1 MEFWICFFVVVLLIQ
16 SMNRKADIKKLQRQ
30 IQWLAQK
37 NNLNLEEALEDNLP
51 EVLPETA
58 AEKEAETQDK
68 PETDAART
76 AETFEAGEY
85 ATPPAAEFLP
95 EETNADGSGIAFLGQ
110 KLITWIAGF
119 AAVLGFFCFARYSIE
134 NGLLGPRARLLLTA
148 AGGLFGIGF
157 GCWLHQK
164 PGVANGRRIGEAL
177 SGSGAAALYFA
188 AYALSKIYALAPASV
203 SFALMCLITA
213 GTILLTLRCG
223 GQATAFLALVGGFL
237 TPALTAGSTG
247 NIAAFSGYLFVLAA
261 ALIFMSSRVG
271 SVLLG
276 FLTLSGLYFWVAVW
290 MMRGLAS
297 GNSIWLFV
305 LTAAVSVL
313 TTVLF
318 NGSRSGG
325 AGFLQKVSQ
334 LFCAL
339 FAFAFLCETDF
350 GLQEWGVLAVLL
362 SGMTVLA
369 ALRAKEYIAFLAAA
383 EAAVFLLL
391 TTWHPCDAA
400 QKRLMFALFAAIAL
414 LPFYLLSWHKKYG
427 GFVFYVMIAAPL
439 VYALAYYQF
448 PEIALLPYG
457 GLAAAAVMALPLC
470 RIDCASERES
480 SRAGGLVLSS
490 ASLLTMS
497 FAALTDAEFWP
508 VVLAVE
514 ILIMGAVMTF
524 AKLQNLAA
532 GVTICILLF
541 LYTQAFV
548 LEDALLLLVG
558 GDEVAQ
564 RLFHASRL
572 NLCFYVAR
580 IIVPVLAFGA
590 LAFVSKERWIK
601 AAAGA
606 LAGILGFWGLFSL
619 YMLIQMKMSGAVSIR
634 VDGWDQ
640 TLITNVLLFVGGGYL
655 FSRKALPYKIVL
667 AVGLWRLF
675 VCGLLQN
682 PPLMDNGYDRSSGYV
697 LYAFG
702 VPFLLFCFFARKEKS
717 RLASDLFSWAAAAFS
732 FLLTTLLL
740 RNALEGAFAFSD
752 NRIFAYS
759 AVWLLLGCVWLAC
772 AFKNRALVKPAFG
785 LVYVVIAKVFL
796 YDVSSLDDVWRIA
809 ALFGLA
815 GSLLGISYC
824 YSRWFQKTDRIK

>member
-1 MEFWICFFVVVLLIQ
+1 MEFWICFFVVVLFIQ

-30 IQWLAQK
+30 IRWLAQK
-37 NNLNLEEALEDNLP
+37 NNLNLDEVPEDGLP
-51 EVLPETA
+51 EVSVETT
-58 AEKEAETQDK
+58 AENGAETQNK
-68 PETDAART
+68 PETDAARP
-76 AETFEAGEY
+76 AEIFEAGENVSSSV
-85 ATPPAAEFLP
+85 AESLPA
-95 EETNADGSGIAFLGQ
+95 ETNADGSGIAFLGQ

-148 AGGLFGIGF
+148 AGGLFGISF
-157 GCWLHQK
+157 GCWLYQR
-164 PGVANGRRIGEAL
+164 PGIANGRRIGEAL
-177 SGSGAAALYFA
+177 SGSGTAALYFA
-188 AYALSKIYALAPASV
+188 AYALSKIYALAPVSV

-237 TPALTAGSTG
+237 TPALTAGGTG
-247 NIAAFSGYLFVLAA
+247 NIATFSGYLFVLAS
-261 ALIFMSSRVG
+261 ALIFMSSCIG
-271 SVLLG
+271 SVILG

-290 MMRGLAS
+290 MMWGLAS

-318 NGSRSGG
+318 NGSRSDG

-339 FAFAFLCETDF
+339 FAFAFLCVTDF

-369 ALRAKEYIAFLAAA
+369 ALRAKEYIAFLATAETAA
-383 EAAVFLLL
+383 FLLL
-391 TTWHPCDAA
+391 TTWHPYDAA
-400 QKRLMFALFAAIAL
+400 QKQLMFALFAAIAL

-427 GFVFYVMIAAPL
+427 NFVFYVMIAAPL

-448 PEIALLPYG
+448 PEIVLLPYG
-457 GLAAAAVMALPLC
+457 GLAAAAAMALPLC
-470 RIDCASERES
+470 RIDCVSERERS
-480 SRAGGLVLSS
+480 KAGGLVLSS

-497 FAALTDAEFWP
+497 FAALIEAEFWP

-514 ILIMGAVMTF
+514 ILIMGAVMAF
-524 AKLQNLAA
+524 AKLQNLAV
-532 GVTICILLF
+532 GITICILMF
-541 LYTQAFV
+541 LCTQAFV
-548 LEDALLLLVG
+548 FKDALLLLIG

-572 NLCFYVAR
+572 NLRFYVSR

-590 LAFVSKERWIK
+590 LTFVSKERWLK
-601 AAAGA
+601 AASGA
-606 LAGILGFWGLFSL
+606 LSGILGFWGLFSL
-619 YMLIQMKMSGAVSIR
+619 YMLIQMQMSGAVSIR
-634 VDGWDQ
+634 VDVWDQ

-682 PPLMDNGYDRSSGYV
+682 PPLIDNDYDRNSGYV

-702 VPFLLFCFFARKEKS
+702 VPFLLFCFFARKEQS
-717 RLASDLFSWAAAAFS
+717 RLASDLFSWTAAAFS

-740 RNALEGAFAFSD
+740 HNALESASAFSD

-785 LVYVVIAKVFL
+785 LIYFVIAKVFL

-815 GSLLGISYC
+815 GALLGISYC
-824 YSRWFQKTDRIK
+824 YSRWFQKKER